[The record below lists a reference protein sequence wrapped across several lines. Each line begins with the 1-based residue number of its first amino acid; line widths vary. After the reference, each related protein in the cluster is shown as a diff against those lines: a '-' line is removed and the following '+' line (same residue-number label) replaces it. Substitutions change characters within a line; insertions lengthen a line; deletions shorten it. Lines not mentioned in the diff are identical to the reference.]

1 MALVRQV
8 AKNQI
13 NPSPKWWPKIK
24 SVSNTSTR
32 KSTFTLVT
40 LQSFSISG
48 VISAEKCKLK
58 NEKFTDVCMTGGMTY
73 APSYTNVCKFVK
85 LYLTFPNILKLYKV
99 TKVKVL
105 FPVLVSVFHSV
116 QF

>member
-1 MALVRQV
+1 MFHQNLGVPQYHD
-8 AKNQI
+8 
-13 NPSPKWWPKIK
+13 
-24 SVSNTSTR
+24 TSTR

-73 APSYTNVCKFVK
+73 TPSHARICKFVK
-85 LYLTFPNILKLYKV
+85 FHLTFPKLM
-99 TKVKVL
+99 
-105 FPVLVSVFHSV
+105 
-116 QF
+116 